1 MLPKR
6 APTRPKCG
14 NLTALLLALAA
25 GWPGSARASP
35 EVGSEYQTKAAQIY
49 SFTKFID
56 WPAKKFPSSESP
68 FIIGVYGS
76 DDITDFLRE
85 SFQTRRIKDR
95 PVEIRHLTN
104 KAELPGCH
112 LVFVSRSES
121 GRLGTVLYEMR
132 HENILSVG
140 ESDNFLKSGGVINFL
155 NVEGATRF
163 QINLGAASRES
174 LKVSSKL
181 LPISYPA
188 NGAPRLPPIT
198 SP

>member
-1 MLPKR
+1 MPGDGEHANRLWRRLLPLLFALGASFPGLCR
-6 APTRPKCG
+6 AG
-14 NLTALLLALAA
+14 
-25 GWPGSARASP
+25 P

-49 SFTKFID
+49 SFTKFVE

-76 DDITDFLRE
+76 DEITDFLRE
-85 SFQTRRIKDR
+85 AFQSRRIKDR
-95 PVEIRHLTN
+95 PVEIRHLSN
-104 KAELPGCH
+104 KAELVPCH
-112 LVFVSRSES
+112 LVFVSRSERD
-121 GRLGTVLYEMR
+121 RLGSVLYEMR

-155 NVEGATRF
+155 SVEGATRF
-163 QINLGAASRES
+163 QVNLDAAGRER

-188 NGAPRLPPIT
+188 NGRPPPANAP
-198 SP
+198 

>member
-1 MLPKR
+1 MSLCATTHR
-6 APTRPKCG
+6 SSRIF
-14 NLTALLLALAA
+14 LALLLALAA
-25 GWPGSARASP
+25 AWAGPCRAGP

-76 DDITDFLRE
+76 DEITDFLRE
-85 SFQTRRIKDR
+85 SFQSRRIKDR

-104 KAELPGCH
+104 KAELVGCH
-112 LVFVSRSES
+112 LVFVSRSERD
-121 GRLGTVLYEMR
+121 RLGSVLYEMR

-140 ESDNFLKSGGVINFL
+140 ESDGFWRGGGVINFL
-155 NVEGATRF
+155 NTDGAIHF
-163 QINLGAASRES
+163 QINLSAASRES

-181 LPISYPA
+181 LQLSYPA
-188 NGAPRLPPIT
+188 NGAPRLPPVAD
-198 SP
+198 P

>member
-1 MLPKR
+1 MRRALPTSHWQGRKIL
-6 APTRPKCG
+6 AVL
-14 NLTALLLALAA
+14 LTLCVGLAA
-25 GWPGSARASP
+25 FCHGST

-56 WPAKKFPSSESP
+56 WPAKKFSSSGSP

-85 SFQTRRIKDR
+85 SFQSRRIKDR
-95 PVEIRHLTN
+95 PIEIRQLTN
-104 KAELPGCH
+104 KAELVGCH
-112 LVFVSRSES
+112 LVFVSRSLRE
-121 GRLGTVLYEMR
+121 RLSSILSEMR

-140 ESDNFLKSGGVINFL
+140 EADNFLKSGGVINFL
-155 NVEGATRF
+155 NVDGDIRF
-163 QINLGAASRES
+163 QINPDAANRER

-181 LPISYPA
+181 LQISYPT

>member
-6 APTRPKCG
+6 APTRPKWG
-14 NLTALLLALAA
+14 NLPALLLVLAA

-56 WPAKKFPSSESP
+56 WPPKKFPSTESP

-76 DDITDFLRE
+76 DEITDFLRE
-85 SFQTRRIKDR
+85 SFQSRRIKDR

-104 KAELPGCH
+104 KAELVGCH
-112 LVFVSRSES
+112 LVFVSRSERD
-121 GRLGTVLYEMR
+121 RLGSVLYEMR

-140 ESDNFLKSGGVINFL
+140 ESEGFWRGGGVINFV
-155 NVEGATRF
+155 NTDGAIHF
-163 QINLGAASRES
+163 QINLSAASRES

-181 LPISYPA
+181 LQLSYPA
-188 NGAPRLPPIT
+188 NGAPRLPPVAD
-198 SP
+198 P

>member
-1 MLPKR
+1 MI
-6 APTRPKCG
+6 C
-14 NLTALLLALAA
+14 ALAA
-25 GWPGSARASP
+25 GWAGACRAGP

-76 DDITDFLRE
+76 DDISDFLRE
-85 SFQTRRIKDR
+85 SFQSRRIKDR
-95 PVEIRHLTN
+95 PVEIRHLSN
-104 KAELPGCH
+104 KVELVACH
-112 LVFVSRSES
+112 LVFVSRTERD
-121 GRLGTVLYEMR
+121 RLGGVLYEMR

-140 ESDNFLKSGGVINFL
+140 ESDNFLKSGGVISFI

-163 QINLGAASRES
+163 QINLSAASRES

-181 LPISYPA
+181 LPIAYPA
-188 NGAPRLPPIT
+188 NGLARLAPIT

>member
-1 MLPKR
+1 MSLCATTHR
-6 APTRPKCG
+6 RSRIFLAQ
-14 NLTALLLALAA
+14 LLALAA
-25 GWPGSARASP
+25 AWTGPCRAGP

-56 WPAKKFPSSESP
+56 WPPKKFPSAESP
-68 FIIGVYGS
+68 FIIGVYGT

-104 KAELPGCH
+104 KAELVGCH

-121 GRLGTVLYEMR
+121 SRLGTVLYEMR

-140 ESDNFLKSGGVINFL
+140 ESDNFLKGGGCINFL
-155 NVEGATRF
+155 NVEGAIRF

-181 LPISYPA
+181 LPISYLA
-188 NGAPRLPPIT
+188 NGAPHLAPVT

>member
-1 MLPKR
+1 MPPKR
-6 APTRPKCG
+6 APTRRKCG
-14 NLTALLLALAA
+14 LLAALLLALAA

-56 WPAKKFPSSESP
+56 WPPKKFPSAESP
-68 FIIGVYGS
+68 FVIGVYGA

-112 LVFVSRSES
+112 IVFVSRSERD
-121 GRLGTVLYEMR
+121 RLGPVLYEMR

-140 ESDNFLKSGGVINFL
+140 ESENFLKSGGVINFL
-155 NVEGATRF
+155 NVDGATRF
-163 QINLGAASRES
+163 QINFSAASRES

-181 LPISYPA
+181 LPVSYPA
-188 NGAPRLPPIT
+188 NGAPRLPPVT
-198 SP
+198 NP

>member
-1 MLPKR
+1 MSAPR
-6 APTRPKCG
+6 APIRTKWGRLLPV
-14 NLTALLLALAA
+14 LLALAA
-25 GWPGSARASP
+25 GWPGLGRASP

-140 ESDNFLKSGGVINFL
+140 ESDNFLKNGGVINFL
-155 NVEGATRF
+155 NVDGATRF

-188 NGAPRLPPIT
+188 NGSPRLPPVT

>member
-1 MLPKR
+1 MI
-6 APTRPKCG
+6 C
-14 NLTALLLALAA
+14 ALAA
-25 GWPGSARASP
+25 GWAGACRAGP

-68 FIIGVYGS
+68 FIIGVYGA

-85 SFQTRRIKDR
+85 CFQSRRIKDH
-95 PVEIRHLTN
+95 PVEIRHLLN
-104 KAELPGCH
+104 KAELSGCH
-112 LVFVSRSES
+112 LVFVSRSERD
-121 GRLGTVLYEMR
+121 RLGTVLYELR

-140 ESDNFLKSGGVINFL
+140 ESDNFLKSGGVINFI

-163 QINLGAASRES
+163 QINLDAASRER

-181 LPISYPA
+181 LPIAYPA
-188 NGAPRLPPIT
+188 NGIVRLAPVTAP
-198 SP
+198 

>member
-1 MLPKR
+1 MI
-6 APTRPKCG
+6 C
-14 NLTALLLALAA
+14 ALAA
-25 GWPGSARASP
+25 GWAGACRAGP

-76 DDITDFLRE
+76 DEITDFLRE
-85 SFQTRRIKDR
+85 SFQSRRIKDR

-112 LVFVSRSES
+112 LVFVSRSERE
-121 GRLGTVLYEMR
+121 RLGTVLYELR

-140 ESDNFLKSGGVINFL
+140 ETDNFLKSGGVINFIS
-155 NVEGATRF
+155 VEGATRF
-163 QINLGAASRES
+163 QIDLGNASRER

-188 NGAPRLPPIT
+188 NGAPRLAPVT

>member
-1 MLPKR
+1 MLQTR
-6 APTRPKCG
+6 APTRTKWG
-14 NLTALLLALAA
+14 KLAALLLALAA
-25 GWPGSARASP
+25 SGLGPGRAAP

-49 SFTKFID
+49 SFTKFIE
-56 WPAKKFPSSESP
+56 WPPKKFPSAESP

-85 SFQTRRIKDR
+85 SFQSRRIKDR
-95 PVEIRHLTN
+95 SVEIRHLTN
-104 KAELPGCH
+104 KAELAGCH
-112 LVFVSRSES
+112 VVFVSRSERD
-121 GRLGTVLYEMR
+121 RLGMVLHELR
-132 HENILSVG
+132 RENILSVG
-140 ESDNFLKSGGVINFL
+140 ESDNFLRSGGVINFV
-155 NVEGATRF
+155 NVDGATRF

-188 NGAPRLPPIT
+188 NGEPRLPPIT

>member
-1 MLPKR
+1 M
-6 APTRPKCG
+6 
-14 NLTALLLALAA
+14 LLALAA
-25 GWPGSARASP
+25 AWTGPSRAGP

-56 WPAKKFPSSESP
+56 WPPKKFPSSESP
-68 FIIGVYGS
+68 FVIGVYGA
-76 DDITDFLRE
+76 DDISDFLRE
-85 SFQTRRIKDR
+85 CFQSRRIKDR
-95 PVEIRHLTN
+95 PVEIRHLSN
-104 KAELPGCH
+104 KAELTGCH

-121 GRLGTVLYEMR
+121 GRLGTVLYELR

-140 ESDNFLKSGGVINFL
+140 ESDNFLKSGGCITFL
-155 NVEGATRF
+155 NVEGAVRF
-163 QINLGAASRES
+163 QINFSAASRES

-188 NGAPRLPPIT
+188 NGSPRLPPVT